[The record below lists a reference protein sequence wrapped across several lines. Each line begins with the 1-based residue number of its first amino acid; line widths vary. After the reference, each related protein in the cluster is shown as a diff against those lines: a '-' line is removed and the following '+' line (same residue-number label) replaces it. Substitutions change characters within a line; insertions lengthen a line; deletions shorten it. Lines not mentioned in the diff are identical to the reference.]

1 MDIKDYYSSLDRQGR
16 REFANQVYVKTGIG
30 YNGLRRRL
38 KLDNWSK
45 LEREKLQEIIKDG
58 N

>member
-1 MDIKDYYSSLDRQGR
+1 MDIKDYYSHLDRQGK
-16 REFANQVYVKTGIG
+16 REFANLVYRTTGIG

-38 KLDNWSK
+38 NLDNWSK
-45 LEREKLQEIIKDG
+45 LEREKIQEIIKDG

>member
-1 MDIKDYYSSLDRQGR
+1 MDIKDYYSHLDRQR
-16 REFANQVYVKTGIG
+16 KREFANQVYLKTGIG

-38 KLDNWSK
+38 NLDNWSK
-45 LEREKLQEIIKDG
+45 LEREKIQELIKDG